1 MKPSIIFFASA
12 LSFVVPAVLAAPAAW
27 AMDVDSS
34 DSENSPDLS
43 GVRAKIRAEDY
54 RGALADLR
62 GMKPDADVYN
72 LMGYSLRKSGDMGQ
86 ALIYYEKALDIDPR
100 HKGALEYLGE
110 LYVETGQLDK
120 ARDKAELLRKLC
132 PSGCEELA
140 ALDRAIGQG
149 KVTSSSRGSW

>member
-1 MKPSIIFFASA
+1 MKSTTILLASA
-12 LSFVVPAVLAAPAAW
+12 LLSAVPAVSAMPAAW
-27 AMDVDSS
+27 AMDPDQS
-34 DSENSPDLS
+34 DRNSPDLS
-43 GVRAKIRAEDY
+43 GVRAKIKAEDY

-72 LMGYSLRKSGDMGQ
+72 LMGYSLRKSGDMAE
-86 ALIYYEKALDIDPR
+86 ALVYYEKALDMDPR

-120 ARDKAELLRKLC
+120 ARDKAELLRKIC

-140 ALDRAIGQG
+140 ALDRAITQG
-149 KVTSSSRGSW
+149 KVTSGSRGSW